1 MTATNQQAASRRT
14 YEMVHGRD
22 RDAGASVF
30 IGDGH
35 ALMTVRE
42 PCADARISPAT
53 FYRLVKNDPNFP
65 TLVKIGGGTRVR
77 SDAWRQYLDRLAS
90 AKGEAA

>member
-35 ALMTVRE
+35 ALVTVRE
-42 PCADARISPAT
+42 ACADARISPAT

-65 TLVKIGGGTRVR
+65 ALLKIGSGTRIR
-77 SDAWRQYLDRLAS
+77 SDEWLQYLAS
-90 AKGEAA
+90 LSDNNGEIA